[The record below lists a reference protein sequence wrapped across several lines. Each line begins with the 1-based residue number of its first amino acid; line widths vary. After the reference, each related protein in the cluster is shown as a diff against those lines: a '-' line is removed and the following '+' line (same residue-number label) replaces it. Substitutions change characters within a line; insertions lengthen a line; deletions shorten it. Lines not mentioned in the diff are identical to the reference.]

1 MRIIDCID
9 STCCIQ
15 SIHNELGKKNI
26 MQRRTGNCYVLTT
39 SNQFEVA
46 EKNSLRYKHLLSR
59 AFINYT
65 AMILDTIKAKR
76 NESQEIK
83 QDVKQEETVY
93 QCLHRHA
100 ISLEYTTY
108 ASSNLYKLL

>member
-1 MRIIDCID
+1 
-9 STCCIQ
+9 
-15 SIHNELGKKNI
+15 
-26 MQRRTGNCYVLTT
+26 
-39 SNQFEVA
+39 VA

>member
-1 MRIIDCID
+1 
-9 STCCIQ
+9 
-15 SIHNELGKKNI
+15 
-26 MQRRTGNCYVLTT
+26 
-39 SNQFEVA
+39 
-46 EKNSLRYKHLLSR
+46 
-59 AFINYT
+59 
-65 AMILDTIKAKR
+65 MILDTIKAKR

-108 ASSNLYKLL
+108 SSNLYKSLYSDFCKTPKQREVAPFLCKNLPGGESELPVPQLLNLFHRLEGALHQ